1 MLRRTLVRA
10 LAATPLAGAL
20 LLATDGSALA
30 ADYAW
35 KCQSFWQP
43 GTVNQQAFE
52 RWAAAIGEAS
62 GGKIE
67 IEALPV
73 NAVVPPGEML
83 DAVDANIIQC
93 MNGGTGYFVGKDAGF
108 ALLADFNAGYESPQQ
123 LTSWFHDGG
132 GMEIARD
139 LYSPHGAYYLGPVFW
154 GAESIP
160 SKEPLRNIADF
171 EGIKM
176 RAPEG
181 MGAAIFRKLGVGVST
196 LPGTEVYTALERGK
210 IEATDW
216 GTLGMNDELGYG
228 DIAPYAIYPGIH
240 SMPAADV
247 SINLDVWEGLPD
259 DLKEVVLEATVA
271 FNEDSMKTNQELD
284 ESFAA
289 KRDPE
294 TLVNWGPEERRELRD
309 VAQEV
314 WAEWAEKSDMSKRI
328 YDSHIAYMKS
338 IGLL

>member
-1 MLRRTLVRA
+1 MLGRTFL
-10 LAATPLAGAL
+10 AL
-20 LLATDGSALA
+20 LTGAIALGASALPATA
-30 ADYAW
+30 AEYEW
-35 KCQSFWQP
+35 KWQSFWQP

-52 RWAAAIGEAS
+52 QFAADVEEKS
-62 GGKIE
+62 GGRIV

-83 DAVDANIIQC
+83 DSVAANIIQG
-93 MNGGTGYFVGKDAGF
+93 MNGGTGYFVGKDPAF
-108 ALLADFNAGYESPQQ
+108 ALLADFNAGYESPEQ
-123 LTSWFHDGG
+123 LTAWFYEGG
-132 GMEIARD
+132 GLEIARE
-139 LYSPHGAYYLGPVFW
+139 LYAQYGLYYLGPVLW

-160 SKEPLRNIADF
+160 SKKPLRNISDF
-171 EGIKM
+171 AGIKM

-181 MGAAIFRKLGVGVST
+181 MGAAIWRKLDVGVST

-228 DIAPYAIYPGIH
+228 AIAPYAIYPGIH
-240 SMPAADV
+240 SMPASDV
-247 SINLDVWEGLPD
+247 SINLDVWNGLPD
-259 DLKEVVLEATVA
+259 DLKQVLQEATIA
-271 FNEDSMKTNQELD
+271 FNENSIRMNRELD
-284 ESFAA
+284 ESFVA

-294 TLVNWGPEERRELRD
+294 TLIAWGPEERRELRE

-314 WAEWAEKSDMSKRI
+314 WAEWAEKSEMSKRI
-328 YDSHIAYMKS
+328 YESHLAYMKE

>member
-1 MLRRTLVRA
+1 MSDRARRAVFVGVAT
-10 LAATPLAGAL
+10 AAVLGA
-20 LLATDGSALA
+20 AASAAA
-30 ADYAW
+30 ADFEW

-52 RWAAAIGEAS
+52 RFAASVEEKS
-62 GGKIE
+62 GGRIA

-73 NAVVPPGEML
+73 DALVPPGEML
-83 DAVDANIIQC
+83 DAVGANIIQC
-93 MNGGTGYFVGKDAGF
+93 MNGGTGYFVGKDPAF
-108 ALLADFNAGYESPQQ
+108 ALLADFNAGYENPEQ
-123 LTSWFHDGG
+123 LTAWFYEGG
-132 GMEIARD
+132 GIEIARD
-139 LYSPHGAYYLGPVFW
+139 LYEQYGLYYLGPVLW

-160 SKEPLRNIADF
+160 SKMPLRSIKDF

-181 MGAAIFRKLGVGVST
+181 MGAAIWRKLGVGVST

-210 IEATDW
+210 VEATDW

-228 DIAPYAIYPGIH
+228 EIATYAIYPGIH
-240 SMPAADV
+240 SMPASDV
-247 SINLDVWEGLPD
+247 ALNLDVWNDLPE
-259 DLKEVVLEATVA
+259 DLKQILQDATVA
-271 FNEDSMKTNQELD
+271 FNQDSIQANRELD
-284 ESFAA
+284 ESFVA

-294 TLVNWGPEERRELRD
+294 TLIDWGPEERRELRE

-314 WAEWAEKSDMSKRI
+314 WAEWGEKSDMAKQI
-328 YDSHIAYMKS
+328 YDSHVAYMQQ

>member
-1 MLRRTLVRA
+1 MMRRTLVRA

-20 LLATDGSALA
+20 LLAAEGSAQA
-30 ADYAW
+30 ADYSW

-52 RWAAAIGEAS
+52 RFAANVQEQS
-62 GGKIE
+62 GG
-67 IEALPV
+67 
-73 NAVVPPGEML
+73 ML
-83 DAVDANIIQC
+83 DSVAANIIQC
-93 MNGGTGYFVGKDAGF
+93 MNGGTGYFVGKDPAF
-108 ALLADFNAGYESPQQ
+108 ALLADFNAGYENPQQ
-123 LTSWFHDGG
+123 LTDWFYEGG
-132 GMEIARD
+132 GLDIARD
-139 LYSPHGAYYLGPVFW
+139 LYGAQGVYYLGPVLW

-160 SKEPLRNIADF
+160 SKEPLRSIADF
-171 EGIKM
+171 DGIKM

-181 MGAAIFRKLGVGVST
+181 MGAAIWNKLGVGVST

-216 GTLGMNDELGYG
+216 GTLGMNDELGYS

-240 SMPAADV
+240 SMPASDV
-247 SINLDVWEGLPD
+247 AINSDVWESLPD
-259 DLKEVVLEATVA
+259 DLKQVLQDATVA
-271 FNEDSMKTNQELD
+271 FNEDSLAANQALD

-289 KRDPE
+289 ERDPE
-294 TLVNWGPEERRELRD
+294 TLINWGPEERRELRE

-314 WAEWAEKSDMSKRI
+314 WAEWAEKSEMSKRI
-328 YDSHIAYMKS
+328 YDSHLAYMQK